1 MKKLMLVLGLMGIV
15 VFSYASE
22 TKESRQ
28 EFEFQKGL
36 TVEKDGYSNARVLND
51 DFFDCTM
58 SATVTL
64 TVGVAKLEVSC
75 SASGATCEQALA
87 TAEGCVTAVVKR
99 IITAIK

>member
-1 MKKLMLVLGLMGIV
+1 MGIV

-22 TKESRQ
+22 IKESRQ
-28 EFEFQKGL
+28 KFKFQKGL